1 MHVTACRS
9 FWTLSGSPSL
19 LKHPSLRAIAQAK
32 RCTPAQALF
41 KFAQVHGITPLSGTT
56 SEEHMREDIAA
67 EAVDLSQ
74 DLDSDAGTAVRDI
87 ERLVW
92 GSAQD

>member
-1 MHVTACRS
+1 MTGGRS

-19 LKHPSLRAIAQAK
+19 LKHPSLRMIAQAK
-32 RCTPAQALF
+32 RCIPAQAVFRL
-41 KFAQVHGITPLSGTT
+41 AQVHSITPLSGTT

-92 GSAQD
+92 GSTQD

>member
-1 MHVTACRS
+1 MTGRRS

-19 LKHPSLRAIAQAK
+19 LKHPSLRAVAQAK

-41 KFAQVHGITPLSGTT
+41 RLVQVHGITPLSGTT

-74 DLDSDAGTAVRDI
+74 DLGGDAGTAVRDI